1 MKTFSGKNAVS
12 KCVADAKKTMIKAG
26 IATVNQQAYNTFVKS
41 KEIFSKNFIERNT
54 FTKKSFRYTK
64 CQPNVNNVKQIKS
77 IAGVTTNA
85 PYTQRLEQGGPHI
98 GKPRLAIPNR
108 QARTGSSNE
117 KQVQNRYRL
126 DSIKPL
132 HGAYRRKGTRKSN
145 LVASAVASKKLNMRF
160 KIGNTWFVTTSFS
173 KAASPKFKLKPL
185 YNVAYKS
192 TNTQA
197 KPFLKPAADISAM
210 EGQKIFN
217 EKMKYYS
224 K

>member
-1 MKTFSGKNAVS
+1 MKTFTGKNAIT
-12 KCVADAKKTMIKAG
+12 KCVADAQRTMIKAG
-26 IATVNQQAYNTFVKS
+26 VATVNQQAYNTFIQS
-41 KEIFSKNFIERNT
+41 KENFSRNFIERNT
-54 FTKKSFRYTK
+54 FTKRNFRYTK
-64 CQPNVNNVKQIKS
+64 CQPGVTSINQIQS
-77 IAGVTTNA
+77 VAGVTTNA
-85 PYTQRLEQGGPHI
+85 PYTQRLEQGGAHI

-117 KQVQNRYRL
+117 KQVQSRYYL
-126 DSIKPL
+126 GTIKPL
-132 HGAYRRKGTRKSN
+132 QGPYRRKGTRKSN
-145 LVASAVASKKLNMRF
+145 LVASAAASKSLNMRF

-192 TNTQA
+192 TNTSA
-197 KPFLKPAADISAM
+197 KPFLKPAADLQAM
-210 EGQKIFN
+210 QGQAIFN